1 MSVHDDV
8 SSCSLQQARASQPWQ
23 QRRAA
28 SRTIGSAYA
37 ELSFLADAR
46 AAAVE

>member
-1 MSVHDDV
+1 MMMFPHR
-8 SSCSLQQARASQPWQ
+8 SSQQARASQPWQ
-23 QRRAA
+23 QCRAL

-46 AAAVE
+46 AVAVE